1 MKRVSDPNYEAER
14 RRRHRLAQK
23 ESEIT
28 YDAKVYPLAARHNRT
43 PKGYIVQRGIRQRH
57 MPGDEILVFG
67 KPGKEDPTYLGGEG
81 GPGWTVPS
89 TKW

>member
-1 MKRVSDPNYEAER
+1 MKRVSDPNRELER
-14 RRRHRLAQK
+14 RRKYRENTK

-28 YDAKVYPLAARHNRT
+28 YDAAIYPLAARHNRT
-43 PKGYIVQRGIRQRH
+43 PKGYIVQRGIRQRY
-57 MPGDEILVFG
+57 MPGDVILVFG
-67 KPGKEDPTYLGGEG
+67 KEGKDWFRGGEG